1 MIDWETVSVGVFV
14 VVGLIEFVK
23 GFAKNMDGWFWRLAL
38 LPASVVVAI
47 TIKMLPAW
55 ALVALVILAASQL
68 GYEVVVKNVKKR
80 LGGMK

>member
-1 MIDWETVSVGVFV
+1 MGT
-14 VVGLIEFVK
+14 
-23 GFAKNMDGWFWRLAL
+23 WFWRLAL

-68 GYEVVVKNVKKR
+68 GYEVIVKNVKKR

>member
-14 VVGLIEFVK
+14 VVGLIEFAK
-23 GFAKNMDGWFWRLAL
+23 GFAKNAGTWLWRLAL
-38 LPASVVVAI
+38 LPASLLVAM
-47 TIKMLPAW
+47 TIKLLPSW

-80 LGGMK
+80 LGGGQ

>member
-14 VVGLIEFVK
+14 VVGLIEFAK

-38 LPASVVVAI
+38 LPASVLVAV
-47 TIKMLPAW
+47 TIKVLPAW
-55 ALVALVILAASQL
+55 ALTALVILAASQL

-80 LGGMK
+80 LGGGQ